1 MVPAP
6 DAAATSISRYRRV
19 DAEFGWRRH
28 DLSRQADLCLR
39 RVSILPISGGLG
51 PRGRNRPT
59 GRLLVWGYVMNA
71 LAQLGMVSELPS
83 NNQMSAASLPA
94 FADGEQKDYFVE
106 KDGMKYAGAH
116 LLVDLW
122 GAINL
127 SDPKAI
133 DHTLRRAALAA
144 GATILHS
151 HFHHFSPN
159 GGVSGVIVLAESHIS
174 IHTWPERDFAAVDIF
189 MCGACDPHLAIPV
202 MQTLFQADR
211 VEIDEQRRGRVF

>member
-1 MVPAP
+1 
-6 DAAATSISRYRRV
+6 
-19 DAEFGWRRH
+19 
-28 DLSRQADLCLR
+28 
-39 RVSILPISGGLG
+39 
-51 PRGRNRPT
+51 
-59 GRLLVWGYVMNA
+59 MNA

-83 NNQMSAASLPA
+83 NNQMSAVSLA
-94 FADGEQKDYFVE
+94 TVGEEQKDYFVE

-122 GAINL
+122 GATNL
-127 SDPKAI
+127 GDPKAI
-133 DHTLRRAALAA
+133 DRTLRSAALAA

-211 VEIDEQRRGRVF
+211 IEVDEQRRGRVF